1 MKKFAWFKHPNDL
14 SNDKRLS
21 ALIDHEGGR
30 GYGTYLYIIE
40 TLYIQPDGKLSFQ
53 QLNTMNRKGFGK
65 AYMERII
72 RNYKLFV
79 INGKEFESAINY
91 NSPAKNSSETAPELP
106 NNSQETDKE
115 LSNNLQE
122 TDKELPN
129 NLETLEEIEE
139 VGNNDNNQNI
149 SNEDRKPTLA
159 HVREDESREDE
170 SREDENRKNDFV
182 VEKNGD
188 DGEVHA
194 AQNAMPPFRPWREL
208 IDSLTENSEWK
219 DRVCMTS
226 NFSSL
231 LSRRF
236 KEALEIFKDHV
247 LLHGKEKNIDS
258 REEARNY
265 FNNYTKEP
273 RTSQALYATLLAI
286 DARQQSA
293 APPDLHR
300 YEQLVNGRRTYLGC
314 PIPDDAPPRP
324 DATAFWNEATHSWS
338 SQNAT
343 PKHPEPHT

>member
-1 MKKFAWFKHPNDL
+1 M
-14 SNDKRLS
+14 
-21 ALIDHEGGR
+21 
-30 GYGTYLYIIE
+30 
-40 TLYIQPDGKLSFQ
+40 PD
-53 QLNTMNRKGFGK
+53 
-65 AYMERII
+65 
-72 RNYKLFV
+72 
-79 INGKEFESAINY
+79 
-91 NSPAKNSSETAPELP
+91 
-106 NNSQETDKE
+106 NSQETDRE

-139 VGNNDNNQNI
+139 VESNDNNQNI
-149 SNEDRKPTLA
+149 SNEYKKPTLA
-159 HVREDESREDE
+159 HVREDKSREDE

-182 VEKNGD
+182 VEKNDD

-338 SQNAT
+338 SQNTT
-343 PKHPEPHT
+343 PKHSERHT

>member
-40 TLYIQPDGKLSFQ
+40 TLHIQPDGKLSFQ
-53 QLNTMNRKGFGK
+53 QLNTMKRKGFGK
-65 AYMERII
+65 AYMEKII

-79 INGKEFESAINY
+79 IKGKEFESTINY

-106 NNSQETDKE
+106 DNSQET
-115 LSNNLQE
+115 NR
-122 TDKELPN
+122 ELPN
-129 NLETLEEIEE
+129 NMETLDKNEE
-139 VGNNDNNQNI
+139 VQNNDNNQYIN
-149 SNEDRKPTLA
+149 NEDKKLTLA
-159 HVREDESREDE
+159 HVREDKSRKEK

-182 VEKNGD
+182 VKKNDD
-188 DGEVHA
+188 DGEVQV
-194 AQNAMPPFRPWREL
+194 AQNTMPPFRPWREL
-208 IDSLTENSEWK
+208 IANLAQDSEWK

-231 LSRRF
+231 LNRRF
-236 KEALEIFKDHV
+236 KEALEIFEEHV

-273 RTSQALYATLLAI
+273 RTSQTLYAALLAI

-293 APPDLHR
+293 APPDPHR

-343 PKHPEPHT
+343 PKHPKRHT